1 VNTAAIDKVAKAL
14 LYEGYLLYPY
24 RPSAVKNRHRFNFGV
39 LYPRAFA
46 EAQENSEACFAQTE
60 CLVVENA
67 ATAIEVK
74 IRFLHLTER
83 SIEQCVGVPEGNR
96 SSPGRQ
102 GVDRL
107 QVDDQLFQPGQEAV
121 EREIDLAAFNLQA
134 LTRQP
139 GEWPAAIPGSQ
150 AEESI
155 RDQAGNIV
163 GTIVR
168 TQQPIDLSVE
178 VSGQTVSE
186 NLCKL
191 TVRVRNV
198 TVLPSLPP
206 NRDEALLRSPV
217 STHALLGVQDGD
229 FVSLLDPPEQL
240 RSLVE
245 SCNNTGTFPVLIGDH
260 AGHDT
265 MLSSPIILYD
275 YPEVASESAGDLFDS
290 TEIDEILCLRIMTLT
305 EEEKREARSSDARA
319 RRLLERTDNLPEEQL
334 MKLHGALR
342 SLRPLRKED
351 ATR

>member
-1 VNTAAIDKVAKAL
+1 VNTAAIDRVAKAL

-39 LYPRAFA
+39 LYPRAFT
-46 EAQENSEACFAQTE
+46 EAQENSEASFAQTE

-67 ATAIEVK
+67 TAAIEVK

-83 SIEQCVGVPEGNR
+83 SIEQCVGVPEGNGAR
-96 SSPGRQ
+96 PERL

-107 QVDDQLFQPGQEAV
+107 QVDDQLFQPWQEVV
-121 EREIDLAAFNLQA
+121 EREIDLPAFNLQA
-134 LTRQP
+134 LARQP
-139 GEWPAAIPGSQ
+139 GEWPAAIAGTQ
-150 AEESI
+150 VEESI
-155 RDQAGNIV
+155 HDKAGNIV

-178 VSGQTVSE
+178 LSAQSVSE
-186 NLCKL
+186 NICKL
-191 TVRVRNV
+191 TVRVSNV
-198 TVLPSLPP
+198 TVPPSLPP
-206 NRDEALLRSPV
+206 NHDEALLRSPV
-217 STHALLGVQDGD
+217 STHVLLGVQGGE

-240 RSLVE
+240 RSLIE
-245 SCNNTGTFPVLIGDH
+245 SCNNIGTFPVLIGEH
-260 AGHDT
+260 AGRDT

-275 YPEVASESAGDLFDS
+275 YPEVACESPGDLFDS
-290 TEIDEILCLRIMTLT
+290 TEIDEILSLRIMTLT
-305 EEEKREARSSDARA
+305 EEEKREARSSDERA
-319 RRLLERTDNLPEEQL
+319 RRLLERTENLPEEQL